1 MPMRL
6 WYSFTKHMVDT
17 SWPWSSKAHWAK
29 MDTPTKQSTMSLEGN
44 DNTNDTVT
52 TITQTAAV
60 TADGTTGGTSHTY
73 NLAIKAEIVVAIN
86 QLWDRWRQWAL
97 HWSQLNPPDSLWH
110 VTHSRCYPSSS
121 SPSQCSRFFWWAPST
136 LGVGDIVKGAN
147 MDVDME
153 ERVKPRLLITCTPQ
167 GPQ

>member
-1 MPMRL
+1 
-6 WYSFTKHMVDT
+6 
-17 SWPWSSKAHWAK
+17 

-86 QLWDRWRQWAL
+86 QLWDRWRQ
-97 HWSQLNPPDSLWH
+97 
-110 VTHSRCYPSSS
+110 
-121 SPSQCSRFFWWAPST
+121 
-136 LGVGDIVKGAN
+136 
-147 MDVDME
+147 
-153 ERVKPRLLITCTPQ
+153 
-167 GPQ
+167 